1 MASTRADY
9 YETLGCA
16 RDADGATLKAAYRK
30 LAMQY
35 HPDRNGGCT
44 DAETKFKEVNEAY
57 ACLSDPQKRAAYDRF
72 GHDGVNG
79 FGGGAGPQG
88 ADFADIFD
96 SVFGDIFGARAG
108 AGARTRRAG
117 PARGAD
123 LRVDIEITLEEA
135 FFGKEAKITA
145 KPALVCEPCGGAG
158 AAPGT
163 KPETCPTC
171 QGQGQIR
178 TQQGFFTMQRTCPRC
193 GGQGRYV
200 ADPCKHC
207 DGVGLVRTPRTLSV
221 AIPAGVEDGTRIR
234 LAGEGDAGMRG
245 GPRGDLYLF
254 VAVAGHD
261 LFERDGADLFCRAYV
276 PMATAALGG
285 AIEAPTIEGG
295 KECIDVPAGAQTG
308 KKMRVRA
315 KGMSQLRTT
324 VRGDL
329 YVELFVETPRRLTPE
344 QRACLEKFRE
354 LSCDDCDCHPE
365 ATGFVSKVKRFWDAI
380 SASPDG
386 RPHV

>member
-1 MASTRADY
+1 MAARADY
-9 YETLGCA
+9 YEILGCA

-44 DAETKFKEVNEAY
+44 DSESKFKDVNEAY
-57 ACLSDPQKRAAYDRF
+57 AVLSDPQKRAAYDRF
-72 GHDGVNG
+72 GHGGVN
-79 FGGGAGPQG
+79 GGGAGGAQA

-96 SVFGDIFGARAG
+96 SVFGDIFGRAG
-108 AGARTRRAG
+108 AQQRRQRAG

-123 LRVDIEITLEEA
+123 LRADIEIALEDA
-135 FFGKEAKITA
+135 FAGKEAKIA
-145 KPALVCEPCGGAG
+145 IRPAMPCEPCSGSG

-171 QGQGQIR
+171 AGQGRVR
-178 TQQGFFTMQRTCPRC
+178 TQQGIFTMERTCPRC

-200 ADPCKHC
+200 ADPCRAC
-207 DGVGLVRTPRTLSV
+207 DGVGLTRDARTLSV

-234 LAGEGDAGMRG
+234 LAGEGDSGMRG

-254 VAVAGHD
+254 VSVAPHE
-261 LFERDGADLFCRAYV
+261 LFERDGADLYCRASV
-276 PMATAALGG
+276 QMATAALGG
-285 AIEAPTIEGG
+285 GIEAPTIDGG

-308 KKMRVRA
+308 KKMRVRG
-315 KGMSQLRTT
+315 KGMSQLRSPA
-324 VRGDL
+324 RGDL
-329 YVELFVETPRRLTPE
+329 YVELFVETPRKLTPE
-344 QRACLEKFRE
+344 QRECLEKFRDLTCE
-354 LSCDDCDCHPE
+354 DCECHPE
-365 ATGFVSKVKRFWDAI
+365 ATGFVSKVKKFWDAI

-386 RPHV
+386 RPHT